1 MKIRRAVP
9 EDAASIAR
17 VHVDSWRT
25 TYKGIVSEDYLNK
38 LSYRKR
44 QEMWEGAIPK
54 GHVFVAESPDGR
66 VVGFASG
73 GKERTGKFPLYDGEM
88 YALYILE
95 DYQGS
100 GTGKKLV
107 YQLAGDLKKAGLHAM
122 LTLVVE
128 NNRARYFYEA
138 LGGEKIGSDEV
149 EIGRNSMVELSYG
162 WKDLQRIL

>member
-1 MKIRRAVP
+1 MKIRRAIP

-54 GHVFVAESPDGR
+54 GHVFVAESPDGQ

-73 GKERTGKFPLYDGEM
+73 GKERTDKFPLYDGEL

-107 YQLAGDLKKAGLHAM
+107 QQLAGDLKKGGLHAM
-122 LTLVVE
+122 LTWVVE

-149 EIGRNSMVELSYG
+149 EIGGNSMVELAYG